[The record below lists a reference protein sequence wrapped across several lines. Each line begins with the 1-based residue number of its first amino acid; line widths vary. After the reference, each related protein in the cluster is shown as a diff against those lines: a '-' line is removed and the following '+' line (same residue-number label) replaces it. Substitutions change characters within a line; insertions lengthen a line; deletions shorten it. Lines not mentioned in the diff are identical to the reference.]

1 VTHDP
6 PICRDRIRETLDLIA
21 NKWAVPIFVEL
32 TRSTTPLRFSELSRA
47 IPGITQKELTK
58 QLREL
63 ESAKLVSRT
72 VYPVVPPKVEYALTD
87 LGWSLHPVMD
97 ALARWAD
104 QYAGVLAANK
114 AAAAQT
120 TSSDA
125 RENHH
130 ADR

>member
-1 VTHDP
+1 MAHDP
-6 PICRDRIRETLDLIA
+6 PICRERIRETLDLIA

-87 LGWSLHPVMD
+87 LGRSLQPVMD